1 MTSKSTPKLT
11 TTPTDCSIRDFHY
24 FRKLRNAFPIAPI
37 MNDVHLEL
45 ATAILDH
52 LKAKLRIF
60 PSEQLYMEDL
70 ATTIGMYRARRRDE
84 RKAENC
90 PTCHRK

>member
-1 MTSKSTPKLT
+1 M
-11 TTPTDCSIRDFHY
+11 PTDCEIRDYHHY
-24 FRKLRNAFPIAPI
+24 RKLRRAFPLSAIQD
-37 MNDVHLEL
+37 DVHLEI

-52 LKAKLRIF
+52 LKAKLRLF

-70 ATTIGMYRARRRDE
+70 ATTIGMYRVRRRDE